1 MEELR
6 WTMRFPVRAFT
17 RLDCNGYGFVYGMTR
32 EISFEG
38 LFLETRGRLPRPQK
52 HTFATVKSP
61 DRQVRRG
68 MGDLII
74 PARVAR
80 ISDTG
85 LALLFEEY
93 GDAVLEGLAVLIGN
107 AAMAAGGQRAAAH

>member
-6 WTMRFPVRAFT
+6 WSMRFPVRAFT

-32 EISFEG
+32 EMSFEG
-38 LFLETRGRLPRPQK
+38 LFLETRGRLPRSQK
-52 HTFATVKSP
+52 YTFATVKHP

-80 ISDTG
+80 VSDTG

-93 GDAVLEGLAVLIGN
+93 GDAVLEGLAMLMGN
-107 AAMAAGGQRAAAH
+107 AAMAPGRRRAAVH